1 MGNACGQMM
10 RNYQNRCHFDDLETV
25 SHEFVNTM
33 LYVYAVSP
41 ELCVDTFLH
50 FLGRPAYLSPLSP
63 ETYKVFAPQRS
74 CSNTAKKYNQPISDS
89 FDRPP
94 TAHLLLRTL
103 DQGELPYTLSARVD
117 RCVLTHGPKL
127 LFATLC
133 ATPTHG
139 R

>member
-10 RNYQNRCHFDDLETV
+10 RNHQNRCHFDDLETV

-63 ETYKVFAPQRS
+63 ETYKVLLLKDPVRILPKNTISRS
-74 CSNTAKKYNQPISDS
+74 QTHSTGPPLPISS
-89 FDRPP
+89 FERWIRGSY
-94 TAHLLLRTL
+94 RTPC
-103 DQGELPYTLSARVD
+103 LPGWTDA
-117 RCVLTHGPKL
+117 C
-127 LFATLC
+127 
-133 ATPTHG
+133 
-139 R
+139 